1 MAEPRQDLYDSNMP
15 RHAENAEHAETIRRY
30 SLYGEFAHLPD
41 VMHCETI
48 PERSVLHEWELA
60 PHRHDRLHQLLLV
73 RSGGGRARLED
84 ADLALA
90 PATLVN
96 VPIGTVHAF
105 RFEPGTDGLVVTLAD
120 AMLDELLAHDPDVR
134 RALGRGWVGDDTAGI
149 DAVMTLLAQ
158 EYAGR
163 SPARALVLR
172 GLGATLLG
180 WAARLAARDA
190 PAAEN
195 LAESRLLRRFEAL
208 LETHFG
214 DHWRVADYAREL
226 AVTPTHLSRVTRS
239 VAGGSASRL
248 IDARVVR
255 EARRHLA
262 FTNLSITSVA
272 YTLGFADPAL
282 FSRVFARVAGCS
294 PRQFRR
300 QLEARSAAGA

>member
-1 MAEPRQDLYDSNMP
+1 MP
-15 RHAENAEHAETIRRY
+15 ARPETVRSY
-30 SLYGEFAHLPD
+30 SLYGEAGHLPD

-48 PERSVLHEWELA
+48 AERSVLHDWELA
-60 PHRHDRLHQLLLV
+60 PHRHDRLHQLLLM
-73 RSGGGRARLED
+73 RSGGGMARLDHDE
-84 ADLALA
+84 LALA
-90 PATLVN
+90 PPSLVN

-105 RFEPGTDGLVVTLAD
+105 AFEPGTQGWVITLAD
-120 AMLDELLAHDPDVR
+120 VVLDELLARDPEVR
-134 RALGRGWVGDDTAGI
+134 RALARPWVGQA
-149 DAVMTLLAQ
+149 DAAVDELMSRLAQ
-158 EYAGR
+158 EYALP

-195 LAESRLLRRFEAL
+195 LAESRLLRRFESL

-262 FTNLSITSVA
+262 FTNLSITSIA

-300 QLEARSAAGA
+300 QLEARTAAGA

>member
-180 WAARLAARDA
+180 RAARV
-190 PAAEN
+190 AERIDPHGVH
-195 LAESRLLRRFEAL
+195 LAESHLLHRFETL
-208 LETHFG
+208 LEAHFR
-214 DHWRVADYAREL
+214 DHWRVADYARAL
-226 AVTPTHLSRVTRS
+226 AVTPTHLSRVVRAAT
-239 VAGGSASRL
+239 GEPASRL
-248 IDARVVR
+248 VDARVVR
-255 EARRHLA
+255 EARRQLA
-262 FTNLSITSVA
+262 FTHLSVTTIA
-272 YTLGFADPAL
+272 YALGFVDPAL

-294 PRQFRR
+294 PRAFR
-300 QLEARSAAGA
+300 QQIAAR